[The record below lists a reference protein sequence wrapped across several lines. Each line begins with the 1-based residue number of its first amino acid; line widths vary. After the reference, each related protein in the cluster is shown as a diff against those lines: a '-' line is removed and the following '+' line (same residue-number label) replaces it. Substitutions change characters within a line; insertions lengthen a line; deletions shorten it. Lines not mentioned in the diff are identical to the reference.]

1 MIPWFSVSSLSVVLQ
16 DIVPKMK
23 FRITWCLLDFVLTLS
38 FIIPLATLLPMF
50 ALAIP
55 CFYPR
60 PPLLMELP
68 QPMANAS
75 RTTSGV
81 PIAMHKVIALSPWL
95 ANPVAVLAS
104 ASLDFSLNSLVR
116 LEVLVVSVQLS
127 PLGPSNDFT
136 IKIWLESLPL
146 SSTKLQ
152 FQLALPHSLN
162 LEFFPLQPLL
172 LKGIAFQAGLV

>member
-1 MIPWFSVSSLSVVLQ
+1 M
-16 DIVPKMK
+16 
-23 FRITWCLLDFVLTLS
+23 
-38 FIIPLATLLPMF
+38 
-50 ALAIP
+50 
-55 CFYPR
+55 
-60 PPLLMELP
+60 
-68 QPMANAS
+68 
-75 RTTSGV
+75 
-81 PIAMHKVIALSPWL
+81 
-95 ANPVAVLAS
+95 
-104 ASLDFSLNSLVR
+104 
-116 LEVLVVSVQLS
+116 VSVQLS